1 MIQNNT
7 ELYVCWRPPDRHD
20 QRQLWETP
28 YLDAET
34 SKLVEN
40 TKATEKENNHKG
52 GDRLPLL

>member
-1 MIQNNT
+1 MAQELIGGIQ
-7 ELYVCWRPPDRHD
+7 
-20 QRQLWETP
+20 P

-52 GDRLPLL
+52 TRQIDSVT